1 MKFKLITIK
10 LNYNEVKLIF
20 KILTTI
26 LWDVGMIIILLQK
39 EETESQRVKELD
51 QGPVLGTHTLD
62 LNSGSLAS

>member
-20 KILTTI
+20 KILTI

-39 EETESQRVKELD
+39 EETESQRVKDLD
-51 QGPVLGTHTLD
+51 QGPVLGSHTLD